1 MPKGKPP
8 GMHPPGTPTLPPKPK
23 PGVGG
28 GALAGGAMV
37 GLAGAG
43 AVAAT
48 FANAAQNVAGAAIA
62 ADLIKDI
69 LNDPTKLAVVGGIG
83 GVLLL
88 MLLR

>member
-8 GMHPPGTPTLPPKPK
+8 GMKPPGVKPKPK
-23 PGVGG
+23 PATGGG

-43 AVAAT
+43 AIAAT

-69 LNDPTKLAVVGGIG
+69 LNDPTKLAAVAGIG

-88 MLLR
+88 VLIR

>member
-1 MPKGKPP
+1 MPRGKPP
-8 GMHPPGTPTLPPKPK
+8 GMKPGGVGGKPKPK

-48 FANAAQNVAGAAIA
+48 FANAAQNVAGAAIV

-88 MLLR
+88 VLLR

>member
-8 GMHPPGTPTLPPKPK
+8 GMHPPGVKPKPK
-23 PGVGG
+23 PGIGG

-43 AVAAT
+43 AVAAH
-48 FANAAQNVAGAAIA
+48 FANAAQNVAGAAIV

-69 LNDPTKLAVVGGIG
+69 LNDPTKLAAVAGIG

-88 MLLR
+88 VLLR